1 MQEITKPG
9 KYIGKMTNCEV
20 YGEPPKY
27 FVQSDCECADETGQP
42 WHTAGKFYVSL
53 KDGGEN
59 VNATAQL
66 RNAGWNPKGLP
77 LWKDGEFD
85 INTFWDTIEEFQKK
99 FGGISEKHITVKEST
114 FKDVTSCKVEYID
127 GPHRGTGG
135 GGPKKATR
143 PAAGSD
149 IPF

>member
-1 MQEITKPG
+1 MQNITKPG
-9 KYIGKMTNCEV
+9 KYTGTLTTCEV

-27 FVQSDCECADETGQP
+27 YVLLQFECPDETGAL
-42 WHTAGKFYVSL
+42 WHTEGKFYVSL

-77 LWKDGEFD
+77 LWKNGEFD
-85 INTFWDTIEEFQKK
+85 VNTFWDTIDEFQKVLGKEHK
-99 FGGISEKHITVKEST
+99 FTVKEST
-114 FKDVTSCKVEYID
+114 FKDVVSYKVEYID

-135 GGPKKATR
+135 GMPKKASR
-143 PAAGSD
+143 PTASNEV
-149 IPF
+149 PF